1 MKKEIYM
8 EILLIIFVTLSVC
21 LVLFNLINHKKVSF
35 FSILFLCIIG
45 SYYLIKHKYNELYIN
60 LFTSIENIELY
71 VTIISGVSL
80 LSSLIEYILGYT
92 KLNKTKVMNI
102 KSNEEITEKK
112 DYTNELLVYLEMMDE
127 PLACLKDGKF
137 LINNKMKRILK
148 FNDYVIEKKKFNDF
162 IHSSDKN
169 NFYNNEG
176 NVNFRINI
184 NGEYEWFEGIFSTIN
199 DDKYTLIRKCAYRD
213 DKKIEIKTFKE
224 LMNSISVY
232 ESNNQDYYLVFFT
245 VVNYS
250 DFISFYGK
258 DFTNL
263 AMQKHMECIN
273 RLPYISNSNLF
284 YISKNEYVISLDNL
298 IEYNILLSELENN
311 SSIIVKNDIIISDNK
326 ICIRGKVGAIASSNV
341 KNKNSSNVINK
352 GFEMVKLASSK
363 DYMLDYAIYHE
374 IDEEIDYSLK
384 DYEIDLDFDF
394 TKYKKRIQ

>member
-1 MKKEIYM
+1 M